1 MKMATQENA
10 ERGTSIKERTPIE
23 VLTENG
29 YTIVRKSDLEPTLA
43 DSARDCRFLVRDS
56 DNHERE
62 VKVEFNE
69 NTIALVNELR
79 PTPLRSESTF
89 WICCAEQHL
98 ATYLW
103 QMDEEPPDGSLVID
117 SLSPED
123 LRLACTW
130 SG

>member
-1 MKMATQENA
+1 MKMATQEKA
-10 ERGTSIKERTPIE
+10 ELGISIKAHNPIE

-29 YTIVRKSDLEPTLA
+29 YTLVRKADLDPTFT
-43 DSARDCRFLVRDS
+43 DSARDCRFLVRRAD
-56 DNHERE
+56 EQQRE

-79 PTPLRSESTF
+79 PTPLRPVSTF
-89 WICCAEQHL
+89 WVCCAEQHL

-103 QMDEEPPDGSLVID
+103 QMDEDPPDESLVID
-117 SLSPED
+117 SLPPED
-123 LRLACTW
+123 LKLACDW

>member
-1 MKMATQENA
+1 MKMATNENA
-10 ERGTSIKERTPIE
+10 ERGISIKAHSPIE

-29 YTIVRKSDLEPTLA
+29 YTIVRKSDLEPTLT
-43 DSARDCRFLVRDS
+43 DSARDCRFLVRRS
-56 DNHERE
+56 HEHERE

-79 PTPLRSESTF
+79 PTPLRAASTF
-89 WICCAEQHL
+89 WVCCAEQHL

-117 SLSPED
+117 SLPPED
-123 LRLACTW
+123 LKLACTW